1 MLFVVIGK
9 IYCDIDC
16 SMSNYGHRSSKDDTE
31 KKDVMYCMLSIL
43 CFQRSSCVKKN
54 FL

>member
-9 IYCDIDC
+9 IYYDIDC

-31 KKDVMYCMLSIL
+31 KKDVMYSMLSIL
-43 CFQRSSCVKKN
+43 CFQRSS
-54 FL
+54 